1 MFFFSE
7 ERMGGKQKRGYPSEW
22 EMPFLSNDGPKRKN
36 LNCVPFFWDHV
47 EWKIDLVGGLRSI
60 VNATNESRRSTEQ
73 KSPMTLKQVS
83 ERFAG
88 TPRHLSAVCF
98 LVMAA
103 ALVRPGQPWHVGERQ
118 LQLQQKTVAS
128 SDEMGPH
135 IYHKVGFGWVGFGN
149 LVDGDLRSCVACI
162 SIHMYI
168 SIIRIIYIH
177 ILYIALF

>member
-1 MFFFSE
+1 MKAAE
-7 ERMGGKQKRGYPSEW
+7 V
-22 EMPFLSNDGPKRKN
+22 PK
-36 LNCVPFFWDHV
+36 
-47 EWKIDLVGGLRSI
+47 
-60 VNATNESRRSTEQ
+60 Q

-162 SIHMYI
+162 SIY
-168 SIIRIIYIH
+168 IYIYIIH
-177 ILYIALF
+177 IYNSYNIHTYTIYCTILM